1 MANLFQK
8 CFLGDN
14 GSYVISAF
22 MSFYIITFI
31 SYWLIGF
38 PVSYFLGSDD
48 MLGSEGIWIGLLC
61 GLTIA
66 ATLLYIRFNILTNRL
81 ITKN

>member
-1 MANLFQK
+1 MQDVKIPTL
-8 CFLGDN
+8 
-14 GSYVISAF
+14 
-22 MSFYIITFI
+22 ITFVA
-31 SYWLIGF
+31 YWLIGF
-38 PVSYFLGSDD
+38 PISYFLGSDD
-48 MLGSEGIWIGLLC
+48 MLGSEGIWIGLLS

>member
-1 MANLFQK
+1 
-8 CFLGDN
+8 
-14 GSYVISAF
+14 
-22 MSFYIITFI
+22 
-31 SYWLIGF
+31 
-38 PVSYFLGSDD
+38 

-66 ATLLYIRFNILTNRL
+66 ATLLYIRFNILTNKL